1 MNNFEANKLLDIIH
15 HRPTWQVPGERWVWY
30 QEWNRALFFHW
41 KVDPEIL
48 KSFIPEAIQL
58 DVYNN
63 TAWVSLVA
71 FTMEKIRPRY
81 LPSVSLIS
89 DFHEINL
96 RTYVTDGEHHGVYF
110 LSIEAQKQ
118 LSAILSRRL
127 SGLPYEK
134 ASIQRKSGY
143 LSAYDADNSQTGNYL
158 KVDYRMEEQPKTKTE
173 LDRWLT
179 ERYYLYLEK
188 GNRLYRYAIHHKE
201 WNLFKLKTA
210 NLHLSY
216 NIGALSLS
224 AENIEMV
231 HYSDGV
237 NVIAWQ
243 QEMINR

>member
-48 KSFIPEAIQL
+48 KSFIPEGIQL

-127 SGLPYEK
+127 SGLPY
-134 ASIQRKSGY
+134 
-143 LSAYDADNSQTGNYL
+143 
-158 KVDYRMEEQPKTKTE
+158 
-173 LDRWLT
+173 
-179 ERYYLYLEK
+179 
-188 GNRLYRYAIHHKE
+188 
-201 WNLFKLKTA
+201 
-210 NLHLSY
+210 
-216 NIGALSLS
+216 
-224 AENIEMV
+224 
-231 HYSDGV
+231 
-237 NVIAWQ
+237 
-243 QEMINR
+243 